1 MFEALGKA
9 VINSVVV
16 MPDFFVDR
24 IVTLNSQ
31 EEFCNTLAQKVNF
44 GGGSLRN
51 ISTTERKGGNAVNIA
66 YCLAKLG
73 VKKTTLFTVADEMGS
88 AMLKTVFS
96 KFEDKVNLMIGKG
109 KHGRTTSLEFLRGT
123 GKKANVMLNDAGDN
137 EFFGADKINSEV
149 NLKILKEADAV
160 LVVNWGSNLKGT
172 ELAQFAF
179 SKSSGSFHFIDPA
192 DIDLRKDE
200 FRDFLREISNDVN
213 SLALNENEANSLG
226 NSMGMNSLLPA
237 SSYSEQDIR
246 NAAKQISSRTAIG
259 IDLHTRLG
267 AAWSDGKAIEFASAF
282 QVEAKTLTGAG
293 DSWDSANVV
302 GYLSHLSPIERLVF
316 SNAYASLYVRKSVA
330 EPPTMD
336 ETLEFLSSEYH

>member
-1 MFEALGKA
+1 
-9 VINSVVV
+9 
-16 MPDFFVDR
+16 
-24 IVTLNSQ
+24 
-31 EEFCNTLAQKVNF
+31 
-44 GGGSLRN
+44 
-51 ISTTERKGGNAVNIA
+51 
-66 YCLAKLG
+66 
-73 VKKTTLFTVADEMGS
+73 
-88 AMLKTVFS
+88 
-96 KFEDKVNLMIGKG
+96 
-109 KHGRTTSLEFLRGT
+109 
-123 GKKANVMLNDAGDN
+123 
-137 EFFGADKINSEV
+137 
-149 NLKILKEADAV
+149 
-160 LVVNWGSNLKGT
+160 
-172 ELAQFAF
+172 
-179 SKSSGSFHFIDPA
+179 IDPA

-237 SSYSEQDIR
+237 SNYSEQDIR
-246 NAAKQISSRTAIG
+246 NAAKQISLRTAID

-267 AAWSDGKAIEFASAF
+267 AAWSNGKAIEFASAF